1 MLINSLG
8 NVYNVCVVPENSHT
22 SPQRATEILRGGGGV
37 QKTAISKG
45 VGMLTVVFFP
55 VGLSKIGE
63 LLINNSFSVEQ
74 AISYFTVYTFVSK
87 QVLLFT
93 LIIFY
98 L

>member
-1 MLINSLG
+1 MLINALG

-22 SPQRATEILRGGGGV
+22 SPQRATEILRGGGV
-37 QKTAISKG
+37 QKMVISKG

-55 VGLSKIGE
+55 VGLSKIGK
-63 LLINNSFSVEQ
+63 LLINYSFSVEE
-74 AISYFTVYTFVSK
+74 AISYFTVYTFVSN

>member
-1 MLINSLG
+1 MLINALG

-22 SPQRATEILRGGGGV
+22 SPQRATEILRGGGV
-37 QKTAISKG
+37 QKMVISKG
-45 VGMLTVVFFP
+45 VGMLTVVFLP
-55 VGLSKIGE
+55 VGLSKIGK
-63 LLINNSFSVEQ
+63 LLINYSFSVEE

>member
-1 MLINSLG
+1 MLINALG

-22 SPQRATEILRGGGGV
+22 SPQRATEILRGGGV
-37 QKTAISKG
+37 QKMVISKG

-55 VGLSKIGE
+55 VGLSKIGK
-63 LLINNSFSVEQ
+63 LLINYSFSVEE